1 MNKFECIK
9 CKEIFKAKQ
18 QLDRHLEKKNK
29 CDIVTKFKC
38 NICSKYLNSNYYLQK
53 HIANNKCKEHSI
65 ITSSTNIES
74 DDIKIAIKS
83 ILLNHQSVKN
93 KIILLNKYNMTL
105 SDIDIKLVLNSDTD
119 IDGKVSYI
127 YSMINNK
134 KPITDITNNNTN
146 NGTITNNITNN
157 IQINNFGKEDISYL
171 NDEYFKNLILKND
184 VNKIY
189 MKLAQ
194 DIYFDKDHP
203 ENKTI
208 KIDNINNK
216 YALVFNNGKW
226 ETILKY
232 ELREILHEKNH
243 HLLRIHTNRL
253 KELLDS
259 AKKSS
264 INVFLSRQC
273 HIDPHLEYMI
283 DKIILLFYNGKEL
296 YAV

>member
-1 MNKFECIK
+1 MNSFECIK
-9 CKEIFKAKQ
+9 CKEIFKTKQ
-18 QLDRHLEKKNK
+18 QLERHIDKKKK
-29 CDIVTKFKC
+29 CDIITKFKC
-38 NICSKYLNSNYYLQK
+38 NNCSKYLGSSYNLQY
-53 HIANNKCKEHSI
+53 HIDNNTCKEYAKPLI
-65 ITSSTNIES
+65 KPIEQVQENN
-74 DDIKIAIKS
+74 DIKIAIKS
-83 ILLNHQSVKN
+83 ISLNNLSIKN
-93 KIILLNKYNMTL
+93 KIILLSKYNMKLTNDELKIILL
-105 SDIDIKLVLNSDTD
+105 SNTD
-119 IDGKVSYI
+119 IDGRVSYI
-127 YSMINNK
+127 YSMINNNE
-134 KPITDITNNNTN
+134 ID
-146 NGTITNNITNN
+146 NNITNN
-157 IQINNFGKEDISYL
+157 IKINNFGKEDISYL

>member
-1 MNKFECIK
+1 MNSFECIK
-9 CKEIFKAKQ
+9 CKEIFKTKQ
-18 QLDRHLEKKNK
+18 QLERHIDKKNK
-29 CDIVTKFKC
+29 CDVITKFKC
-38 NICSKYLNSNYYLQK
+38 NNCSKYLASSYNLQY
-53 HIANNKCKEHSI
+53 HIDNNTCKEYAKPLI
-65 ITSSTNIES
+65 KPIEQVQENN
-74 DDIKIAIKS
+74 DIKIAIKS
-83 ILLNHQSVKN
+83 ISLNNLSIKN
-93 KIILLNKYNMTL
+93 KIILLSKYNMKLTNDELKIIL
-105 SDIDIKLVLNSDTD
+105 SSNTD
-119 IDGKVSYI
+119 IDGRVSYI
-127 YSMINNK
+127 YSMINNE
-134 KPITDITNNNTN
+134 IDNNC
-146 NGTITNNITNN
+146 TNNITNN

>member
-1 MNKFECIK
+1 MNSFECIK
-9 CKEIFKAKQ
+9 CKEIFKTKQ
-18 QLDRHLEKKNK
+18 QLERHIDKKNK
-29 CDIVTKFKC
+29 CDIITKFKC
-38 NICSKYLNSNYYLQK
+38 NNCSKYLGSSYNLQY
-53 HIANNKCKEHSI
+53 HIDNNTCKEYAKPLI
-65 ITSSTNIES
+65 KPIEQVQENN
-74 DDIKIAIKS
+74 DIKIAIKS
-83 ILLNHQSVKN
+83 ISLNNLSIKN
-93 KIILLNKYNMTL
+93 KIILLSKYNMKLTNDELKIILL
-105 SDIDIKLVLNSDTD
+105 SNTD
-119 IDGKVSYI
+119 IDGRVSYI
-127 YSMINNK
+127 YSMINNNE
-134 KPITDITNNNTN
+134 ID
-146 NGTITNNITNN
+146 NNITNN
-157 IQINNFGKEDISYL
+157 IKINNFGKEDISYL

>member
-1 MNKFECIK
+1 MNSFECIK
-9 CKEIFKAKQ
+9 CKEIFKTNQ
-18 QLDRHLEKKNK
+18 QLERHIDRKKK
-29 CDIVTKFKC
+29 CDVITKFKC
-38 NICSKYLNSNYYLQK
+38 NNCSKYLASSYNLQY
-53 HIANNKCKEHSI
+53 HIDNNTCKEYAKPLI
-65 ITSSTNIES
+65 KPIEQVQENN
-74 DDIKIAIKS
+74 DIKIAIKS
-83 ILLNHQSVKN
+83 ISLNNLSIKN
-93 KIILLNKYNMTL
+93 KIILLSKYNMKLTNDELKIIL
-105 SDIDIKLVLNSDTD
+105 SSNTD
-119 IDGKVSYI
+119 IDGRVSYI
-127 YSMINNK
+127 YSMINNE
-134 KPITDITNNNTN
+134 ID
-146 NGTITNNITNN
+146 NNINTNN

-296 YAV
+296 YTV

>member
-1 MNKFECIK
+1 
-9 CKEIFKAKQ
+9 
-18 QLDRHLEKKNK
+18 
-29 CDIVTKFKC
+29 
-38 NICSKYLNSNYYLQK
+38 
-53 HIANNKCKEHSI
+53 
-65 ITSSTNIES
+65 
-74 DDIKIAIKS
+74 
-83 ILLNHQSVKN
+83 
-93 KIILLNKYNMTL
+93 
-105 SDIDIKLVLNSDTD
+105 
-119 IDGKVSYI
+119 
-127 YSMINNK
+127 MINNNE
-134 KPITDITNNNTN
+134 IDNNC
-146 NGTITNNITNN
+146 TNNITNN
-157 IQINNFGKEDISYL
+157 IKINNFGKEDISYL

-184 VNKIY
+184 VNNIY

-194 DIYFDKDHP
+194 DIYFDKNHP

>member
-1 MNKFECIK
+1 MNYFECVK
-9 CKEIFKAKQ
+9 CKEIFKTKQ
-18 QLDRHLEKKNK
+18 QLERHIDKKNK
-29 CDIVTKFKC
+29 CDIITKFKC
-38 NICSKYLNSNYYLQK
+38 NNCSKYLGSSYNLQY
-53 HIANNKCKEHSI
+53 HIDNNTCKEYAKPLI
-65 ITSSTNIES
+65 RPIEQVQENN
-74 DDIKIAIKS
+74 DIKIAIKS
-83 ILLNHQSVKN
+83 ILLNNLSIKN
-93 KIILLNKYNMTL
+93 KIILLSKYNMKLTNDELKIILL
-105 SDIDIKLVLNSDTD
+105 SNTD
-119 IDGKVSYI
+119 IDGRVSYI
-127 YSMINNK
+127 YSMINNNE
-134 KPITDITNNNTN
+134 ID
-146 NGTITNNITNN
+146 NNITNN
-157 IQINNFGKEDISYL
+157 ININNFGKEDISYL

-273 HIDPHLEYMI
+273 HNDPHLEYMI